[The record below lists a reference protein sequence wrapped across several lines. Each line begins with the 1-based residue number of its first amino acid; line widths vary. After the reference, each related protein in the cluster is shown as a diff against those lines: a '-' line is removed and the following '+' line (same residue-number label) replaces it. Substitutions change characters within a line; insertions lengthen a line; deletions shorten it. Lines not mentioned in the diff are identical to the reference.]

1 MRLILSCTLILVI
14 AGCSIQDNRADYEYP
29 AGSDA
34 SGTDWPELSV
44 TSELRDAGTAVQTRA
59 ADNQTEADRLAARA
73 RALRARAARL
83 RQQVGN

>member
-1 MRLILSCTLILVI
+1 MRLILPCTLILAL

-29 AGSDA
+29 ASSDA
-34 SGTDWPELSV
+34 SGADWPDLSV
-44 TSELRDAGTAVQTRA
+44 TSELRDAGTTVQTRA
-59 ADNQTEADRLAARA
+59 ANNQTEADRLVARA